1 MGDDAPEK
9 ALEEVQDG
17 SHDSVIDQVAVV
29 LPSQDALSS
38 GPRVTFR
45 GNSYDLISLV
55 SLATGGLILF
65 TCLTCNLGY
74 YCMPIIPM
82 ALGLVGV
89 LSAHQAVDARR
100 TMPQKFQALTGV
112 EVHTFQGPHPDGL
125 VGTHI
130 SRIGPLRAD
139 PSHGVGARSLDS
151 TCVCTHLESH
161 HSSGST

>member
-1 MGDDAPEK
+1 VGDDAPDK

-17 SHDSVIDQVAVV
+17 SHDSVVDQVPVV
-29 LPSQDALSS
+29 PPSQDALSS

-45 GNSYDLISLV
+45 GNSYDLVSLV

-100 TMPQKFQALTGV
+100 TRLWSWLGIAAGGLMLLLILIVVALY
-112 EVHTFQGPHPDGL
+112 
-125 VGTHI
+125 VGFI
-130 SRIGPLRAD
+130 VLLIA
-139 PSHGVGARSLDS
+139 VGELN
-151 TCVCTHLESH
+151 
-161 HSSGST
+161 

>member
-9 ALEEVQDG
+9 ALADVQDG
-17 SHDSVIDQVAVV
+17 SNDPVVDQVSDVP
-29 LPSQDALSS
+29 PSQDALSS

-45 GNSYDLISLV
+45 GNSYDLVSLV

-100 TMPQKFQALTGV
+100 TRLWSWLGIAAGGLMLLLILVVVALY
-112 EVHTFQGPHPDGL
+112 
-125 VGTHI
+125 VGFI
-130 SRIGPLRAD
+130 VLLIA
-139 PSHGVGARSLDS
+139 VGELD
-151 TCVCTHLESH
+151 
-161 HSSGST
+161 

>member
-9 ALEEVQDG
+9 ALEEVQAG
-17 SHDSVIDQVAVV
+17 SHDPVVDQVSDVH
-29 LPSQDALSS
+29 PSQDALSS

-45 GNSYDLISLV
+45 GNSYDLVSLV

-100 TMPQKFQALTGV
+100 TRLWSWLGIAAGGLMLLLILVVVALY
-112 EVHTFQGPHPDGL
+112 
-125 VGTHI
+125 VGFI
-130 SRIGPLRAD
+130 VLLIA
-139 PSHGVGARSLDS
+139 VGELN
-151 TCVCTHLESH
+151 
-161 HSSGST
+161 

>member
-1 MGDDAPEK
+1 VGDDAPDR

-17 SHDSVIDQVAVV
+17 SHDSVVDQVPVV

-45 GNSYDLISLV
+45 GNSYDLVSLV

-100 TMPQKFQALTGV
+100 TRLWSWLGIAAGGLMLLLILVVVALY
-112 EVHTFQGPHPDGL
+112 
-125 VGTHI
+125 VGFI
-130 SRIGPLRAD
+130 VLLIA
-139 PSHGVGARSLDS
+139 VGELD
-151 TCVCTHLESH
+151 
-161 HSSGST
+161 

>member
-17 SHDSVIDQVAVV
+17 SHDPVVDQVPVV
-29 LPSQDALSS
+29 PPSQDAPSS

-45 GNSYDLISLV
+45 GNSYDLVSLV

-100 TMPQKFQALTGV
+100 TRLWSWLGIAAGGLMLLLILVVVALY
-112 EVHTFQGPHPDGL
+112 
-125 VGTHI
+125 VGFI
-130 SRIGPLRAD
+130 VLLIA
-139 PSHGVGARSLDS
+139 VGELD
-151 TCVCTHLESH
+151 
-161 HSSGST
+161 

>member
-17 SHDSVIDQVAVV
+17 SHDPAVDQVSDVH
-29 LPSQDALSS
+29 PSQDALSS

-45 GNSYDLISLV
+45 GNSYDLVSLV

-100 TMPQKFQALTGV
+100 TRLWSWLGIAAGGLMLLLILVVVALY
-112 EVHTFQGPHPDGL
+112 
-125 VGTHI
+125 VGFI
-130 SRIGPLRAD
+130 VLLIA
-139 PSHGVGARSLDS
+139 VGELD
-151 TCVCTHLESH
+151 
-161 HSSGST
+161 